1 MNSGDSGAI
10 FSIPEKK
17 IDGTEMI
24 VKMKVAQEPI
34 DIDILRKDG
43 ISEAEIQ
50 DFLRMDKYIK
60 STVEAVSE
68 VEKHKIF
75 YNLLQEWKTKV
86 YKEF

>member
-1 MNSGDSGAI
+1 
-10 FSIPEKK
+10 
-17 IDGTEMI
+17 
-24 VKMKVAQEPI
+24 MKVAQEPI